1 MPASLIGLH
10 CRTSD
15 RSPNAER
22 GVSELEVLVGKRL
35 GRGPRAIGVRAT
47 PREGT
52 WEEDLRDSRG
62 CLLEAGGQI
71 EDALSGGNV
80 PVLLAG
86 DCSIGLTT
94 LPTVARSRPDAK
106 VLWLD
111 AHGDFNTPDSS
122 ASGYLGGMGLAGACG
137 RWDAKLVSGTV
148 DPGQVVLAGVRDLD
162 PPERQALERSSI
174 TVIGASPIE
183 TLVAVT
189 NALDS
194 APVYVH
200 LDLDV
205 IDPEEMPA
213 RFPAPNGLR
222 AEKLFD
228 VLEAVAGSSELVG
241 LEITAFE
248 APEDEEER
256 QAAAATVLHVI
267 EPLMAIVPEGVG
279 VAD

>member
-1 MPASLIGLH
+1 MPTSLIGLH

-15 RSPNAER
+15 RSPHAER

-35 GRGPRAIGVRAT
+35 GRVPRAIGERAT
-47 PREGT
+47 PRDGT
-52 WEEDLRDSRG
+52 WEQDLRDSRG

-71 EDALSGGNV
+71 EDALGGGNV

-94 LPTVARSRPDAK
+94 LPAVHRLRPDAK
-106 VLWLD
+106 ILWLD
-111 AHGDFNTPDSS
+111 AHADFNTPETST
-122 ASGYLGGMGLAGACG
+122 SGYLGGMALAGACG
-137 RWDAKLVSGTV
+137 RWDAGLVSEPL
-148 DPGQVVLAGVRDLD
+148 DPRQVVLAGVRDLD
-162 PPERQALERSSI
+162 PPEREALQRSSI
-174 TVIGASPIE
+174 APIGASPIE

-189 NALDS
+189 NALDG

-205 IDPEEMPA
+205 IDPTEMPA
-213 RFPAPNGLR
+213 RFPAPGGLR

-228 VLEAVAGSSELVG
+228 ILEAVIGTCELVG
-241 LEITAFE
+241 VELTAFE

-256 QAAAATVLHVI
+256 QDAAAVVTHVI
-267 EPLMAIVPEGVG
+267 EPLMAAVPEGAGVG
-279 VAD
+279 